1 MGSGEV
7 HSLASRSRMSGGLV
21 AALSCAAVVAV
32 LAVRLAPRDGGA
44 VLLPQPWQARYEE
57 FHANDGSAEPVRY
70 LQSIGNMAA
79 KAGARQE
86 WLEHSQHR
94 SGALQRAR
102 RQRGVGKRGR
112 VGELALPARRTTQL
126 LDGTPL
132 PPDSQGTELGG
143 EGESG
148 KLRKGFEDDDASLFG
163 DASFSE
169 AEAPTDCGHVL
180 PPLSESTA
188 SGSAPQAS
196 DFLAGMVKAVST
208 EAMPPAASAVLQ
220 TSVANVHAAKAE
232 LQEAAKLRAAAAVD
246 AQRAK
251 GLASREAELEDYSRK
266 KQAWA
271 AQEKK
276 IADRAEAEYVA
287 EEQELR
293 AMGGSS
299 TPDRD
304 SAGAGLELL
313 RIVDK
318 IRRHV
323 AGAGKRRTQKRLA
336 TQR

>member
-1 MGSGEV
+1 MASGEV
-7 HSLASRSRMSGGLV
+7 RSLASRSRMSVGLV

-32 LAVRLAPRDGGA
+32 LAGRLAPRDGGA

-57 FHANDGSAEPVRY
+57 FHANDGS
-70 LQSIGNMAA
+70 
-79 KAGARQE
+79 
-86 WLEHSQHR
+86 HSQHR
-94 SGALQRAR
+94 SGALQQAR

-132 PPDSQGTELGG
+132 PPDSQGAELGG

-271 AQEKK
+271 AQEKVL
-276 IADRAEAEYVA
+276 ADRAEAEYEA

-323 AGAGKRRTQKRLA
+323 ASAGKRRSQKRLA